1 MSVYKATSWGRTR
14 RPKQLTDD
22 HAVPDFQG
30 KTTGTSVQV
39 MNALPGAVGGLSNDL
54 TGTSVG
60 QNGYATENQRFLHLF
75 LKHSAGVNKTVQVYG
90 YNYAF
95 GEWAPLFISLG
106 NGQKSCN
113 LLLPKWTFRA
123 SSSKFSQSSN
133 MSYLLKDTT
142 KFNSKLLMNVFA
154 SINDKNV
161 VFTKITSLRQPSNF

>member
-14 RPKQLTDD
+14 RPKQLTDG

-75 LKHSAGVNKTVQVYG
+75 VKHSAGVNKTVQVYG

-106 NGQKSCN
+106 NATMTQVICGTGTTGGQGQLHIIDVSGVDRVGFFSAGSDA
-113 LLLPKWTFRA
+113 PDQSTRAAFTTF
-123 SSSKFSQSSN
+123 
-133 MSYLLKDTT
+133 
-142 KFNSKLLMNVFA
+142 
-154 SINDKNV
+154 
-161 VFTKITSLRQPSNF
+161 

>member
-75 LKHSAGVNKTVQVYG
+75 VKHSAGVNKTVQVYG

-106 NGQKSCN
+106 NATMTQVICGTGTTGGQGQ
-113 LLLPKWTFRA
+113 LLIIDVSGVDRVGFFSLSSDAPDQSTRAAFTTF
-123 SSSKFSQSSN
+123 
-133 MSYLLKDTT
+133 
-142 KFNSKLLMNVFA
+142 
-154 SINDKNV
+154 
-161 VFTKITSLRQPSNF
+161 

>member
-14 RPKQLTDD
+14 RPKQLTDG

-39 MNALPGAVGGLSNDL
+39 INNATDFANDL
-54 TGTSVG
+54 DSATEG

-106 NGQKSCN
+106 NATMTQVICGTGTTGGQGQLHIIDVSGVDRVGFFSAGSDA
-113 LLLPKWTFRA
+113 PDQSTRAAFTTF
-123 SSSKFSQSSN
+123 
-133 MSYLLKDTT
+133 
-142 KFNSKLLMNVFA
+142 
-154 SINDKNV
+154 
-161 VFTKITSLRQPSNF
+161 